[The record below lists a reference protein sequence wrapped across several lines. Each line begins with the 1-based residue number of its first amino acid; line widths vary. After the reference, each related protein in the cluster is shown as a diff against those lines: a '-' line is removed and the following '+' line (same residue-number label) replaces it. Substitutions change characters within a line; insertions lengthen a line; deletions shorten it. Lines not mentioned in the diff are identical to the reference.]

1 MNWEVENIDSTK
13 EIRDLSER
21 LKVSNTTA
29 SLLVSR
35 GIKTFEGAKTFFRPS
50 LDDLHDPF
58 LMKDMDKAV
67 IRILDAVKKEE
78 KILIYGDYDVDG
90 TSSVALVCKF
100 LRTNTKNQIGTYIP
114 DRYDEGY
121 GISFKSIDYALDND
135 FTLIIALDCGIK
147 AIDKVDY
154 ANKNN
159 IDYIICDHHKPGKTI
174 PAAVAVLNPLREDC
188 NYPFKFLCG
197 CGIGFKLIQ
206 ALSARQ
212 EQWESNVE
220 NYLDLV
226 AVAIGADMVPLV
238 GENRTLCHFG
248 LKIINSSPT
257 TGLKA
262 IIRGINKPE
271 ITLGEVSFYIAPRI
285 NSAGRIKHGNNA
297 VELLLEDNFDNAISF
312 SKEIDEFNIQRRGL
326 DKLITNEA
334 LEQIEENEEQRDFTT
349 VVFKEDWHKGVIG
362 IVASRL
368 IEKYYRPT
376 LVFTKSNDVLAAS
389 ARSVKGFDVYNAIES
404 CKEHLIQFGGHKYAA
419 GLTLK
424 PESYFAFK
432 QSFEEYVKTTIDKKL
447 LTPIINVNEK
457 IKLTDITPKFY
468 RILKQFA
475 PFGPANKQPVFYSDN
490 LLDTGYCKTVGEDDK
505 HLKLSLSQA
514 NSEVFKSIGFGLGD
528 KLSLIENKT
537 QFKAVFNIDENNWN
551 GIKSI
556 QLKLLD
562 IKNND

>member
-206 ALSARQ
+206 GLSARQ

>member
-58 LMKDMDKAV
+58 LMKDMDNAV

-159 IDYIICDHHKPGKTI
+159 IDYIICDHHKPGETI

-262 IIRGINKPE
+262 IIRGVNKPE

>member
-90 TSSVALVCKF
+90 TTSVALVCKF

-159 IDYIICDHHKPGKTI
+159 IDYIICDHHKPAETI

-551 GIKSI
+551 GLKSI

>member
-174 PAAVAVLNPLREDC
+174 PAAVAVLNPLREGC

-206 ALSARQ
+206 GLSARQ

-262 IIRGINKPE
+262 IIRGVNKPE

-551 GIKSI
+551 GLKSI

>member
-21 LKVSNTTA
+21 LKVSNITA

-159 IDYIICDHHKPGKTI
+159 IDYIICDHHKPGETI
-174 PAAVAVLNPLREDC
+174 PAAAAVLNPLREGC

-262 IIRGINKPE
+262 IIRGVNKPE

>member
-159 IDYIICDHHKPGKTI
+159 IDYIICDHHKPAETI
-174 PAAVAVLNPLREDC
+174 PAAVAVLNPLREGC

-262 IIRGINKPE
+262 IIRGVNKPE

>member
-90 TSSVALVCKF
+90 TTSVALVCKF

-159 IDYIICDHHKPGKTI
+159 IDYIICDHHKPAETI

-262 IIRGINKPE
+262 IIRGVNKPE

-334 LEQIEENEEQRDFTT
+334 LEQIEENEEQSDFTT

>member
-13 EIRDLSER
+13 EIRDLSEK

-90 TSSVALVCKF
+90 TTSVALVCKF

-159 IDYIICDHHKPGKTI
+159 IDYIICDHHKPAETI

-262 IIRGINKPE
+262 IIRGVNKPE